1 MASPHA
7 SLDEKRQEQGEVA
20 PAAPVAPQDAEAEEG
35 APAAQAREG
44 ASDEAADEE
53 FVTEELDREG
63 GSAPGPFGV
72 GHAMTRAPRL
82 QPSLRVAAP
91 ETSGDAGEGPA
102 QAPSGRA
109 RVVALVRKAWRVF
122 LQLSLIVCICLA
134 GERIADVLPIDV
146 PSNICSMIVLL
157 VFLVSG
163 VLKMDS
169 ISEGADFLLDHMS
182 IFFIPA
188 AVAIMGSFDL
198 IAGNVIKLVLICLI
212 TTVLVFFVTSF
223 TVSTVMNLMVRRDE
237 RAAQAAGTTSTMVA
251 DMHAGVQRLA
261 KNGKTDGKDA
271 R

>member
-1 MASPHA
+1 MASPHE
-7 SLDEKRQEQGEVA
+7 SLEDTRQKPEEVA
-20 PAAPVAPQDAEAEEG
+20 PAAPEPTG
-35 APAAQAREG
+35 PAADGSPSPAQPRRG
-44 ASDEAADEE
+44 AADEAADEE
-53 FVTEELDREG
+53 LVTEELDREG

-91 ETSGDAGEGPA
+91 EPDASAPAAEASG
-102 QAPSGRA
+102 GRRE
-109 RVVALVRKAWRVF
+109 RVVAVVRKAWCVF

-163 VLKMDS
+163 VLKMEC

-237 RAAQAAGTTSTMVA
+237 RAAQAAGTSSTIVA
-251 DMHAGVQRLA
+251 DMRAGVENLA
-261 KNGKTDGKDA
+261 SGANKGKDA

>member
-1 MASPHA
+1 MTREAQASQPT
-7 SLDEKRQEQGEVA
+7 RG
-20 PAAPVAPQDAEAEEG
+20 AEA
-35 APAAQAREG
+35 AARTDDQ
-44 ASDEAADEE
+44 DADEE
-53 FVTEELDREG
+53 LVTEELDREG
-63 GSAPGPFGV
+63 GSEPGPFGV
-72 GHAMTRAPRL
+72 GHAMTHAPRL
-82 QPSLRVAAP
+82 QPALRV
-91 ETSGDAGEGPA
+91 SRPA
-102 QAPSGRA
+102 QEQAASQPAAAQDVRKQLRTG
-109 RVVALVRKAWRVF
+109 VRKAWRVF

-134 GERIADVLPIDV
+134 GEKIADVLPIDV

-198 IAGNVIKLVLICLI
+198 IAGNIIKLVLICLI

-237 RAAQAAGTTSTMVA
+237 RAAAAAGTSSTLVA
-251 DMHAGVQRLA
+251 DMHAGVQSLA
-261 KNGKTDGKDA
+261 NNGTTDGKDA